1 MGLGVSG
8 QRRDKVGR
16 INAQKGLKEP
26 LKLGATLK
34 PNLGLGFLPTA
45 TSFSRT
51 FFMSLFTA
59 VEMAPRDPILGLNEQ
74 FAADTNPHKVNLG
87 VGVYFDDN
95 GKLPLLQCVQAAEK
109 AMMDKPSARG
119 YLPIDGIAA
128 YDAAVKSLVFGADSE
143 PVSSGRV
150 ATVQGIGGTGGL
162 KIGADFLKKVSP
174 NAKVLISDPSW
185 ENHRAL
191 FANAGFQVDSYAY
204 YDAEK
209 RGVNFEGMLA
219 SLNAA
224 AAGTI
229 VVLHACCHNPTGY
242 DITAAQWD
250 QVIAVVKSK
259 NLTAFLDMAY
269 QGFGYGIAEDGAVVG
284 KFVAAGLN
292 FFVSTSFSKSFSL
305 YGERVGAL
313 SVVCADKEEC
323 SRVLSQLKI
332 VIRTN
337 YSNPPIH
344 GGAVVAAVLAN
355 PEWRATWEKE
365 LGEMRVRIKAMR
377 QKLVD
382 GLKAAGVKQ
391 DMSFITTQIG
401 MFSYSGLSKDQMV
414 RLRSEFGVYGT
425 DTGRMCVAA
434 LNSKNIDY
442 VCQAIA
448 KVV

>member
-1 MGLGVSG
+1 
-8 QRRDKVGR
+8 
-16 INAQKGLKEP
+16 
-26 LKLGATLK
+26 
-34 PNLGLGFLPTA
+34 
-45 TSFSRT
+45 
-51 FFMSLFTA
+51 MSLFTA

-74 FAADTNPHKVNLG
+74 FAADTNPNKVNLG

-95 GKLPLLQCVQAAEK
+95 GKLPLLECVQSAEK
-109 AMMDKPSARG
+109 AMMDKPTARG

-128 YDAAVKSLVFGADSE
+128 YDAAVKSLVFGSDSE
-143 PVSSGRV
+143 PVKSGRV

-162 KIGADFLKKVSP
+162 KIGADFLKKISP
-174 NAKVLISDPSW
+174 NAKVMISDPSW

-191 FANAGFQVDSYAY
+191 FTNAGFQVDSYAY

-219 SLNAA
+219 SLNVA

-242 DITAAQWD
+242 DITPAQWD
-250 QVIAVVKSK
+250 QVIAVVKAK
-259 NLTAFLDMAY
+259 TLTPFLDMAY
-269 QGFGYGIAEDGAVVG
+269 QGFGHGIQEDGAVIG
-284 KFVAAGLN
+284 KFVSAGLN
-292 FFVSTSFSKSFSL
+292 FLVSTSFSKSFSL

-313 SVVCADKEEC
+313 SVVCTDKEEC
-323 SRVLSQLKI
+323 GRVLSQLKI

-365 LGEMRVRIKAMR
+365 LSEMRLRIKAMR

-401 MFSYSGLSKDQMV
+401 MFSYSGLNKDQMV